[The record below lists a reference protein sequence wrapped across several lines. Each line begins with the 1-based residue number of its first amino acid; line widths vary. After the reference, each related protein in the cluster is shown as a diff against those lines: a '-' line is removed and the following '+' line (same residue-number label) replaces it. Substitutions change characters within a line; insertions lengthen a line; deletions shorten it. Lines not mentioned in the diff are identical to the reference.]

1 MNISQAMGIEDDPN
15 SISYGR
21 VSRDDLMNKIPVK
34 SKVSMIH
41 VIRLCSLVKP
51 VSPLTSIQL
60 FTLCAAA
67 AAAIEADY
75 IGVRICSDFSLLIRC
90 YSQLLVF
97 TGTT

>member
-21 VSRDDLMNKIPVK
+21 VSRDDLMSKIPVK
-34 SKVSMIH
+34 SKVSMLHI
-41 VIRLCSLVKP
+41 IPLCSRVKP

-75 IGVRICSDFSLLIRC
+75 IGVRIWSYFS
-90 YSQLLVF
+90 VPKH
-97 TGTT
+97 